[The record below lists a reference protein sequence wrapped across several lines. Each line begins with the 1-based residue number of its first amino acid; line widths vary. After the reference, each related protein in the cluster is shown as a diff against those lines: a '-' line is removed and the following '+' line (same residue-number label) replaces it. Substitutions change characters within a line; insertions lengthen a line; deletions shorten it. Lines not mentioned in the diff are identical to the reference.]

1 MICSRYAIRK
11 EVFIMAEK
19 SKKNI
24 VLPSREQIES
34 ELDKIKYRRKFRNT
48 LFSTVSIL
56 IVVAAVAVL
65 VSTIFFPVVQVAG
78 DSMKPTL
85 ENGDILVLFKTEK
98 VSYGDLC
105 CVSWQNKTLLK
116 RVIGLSG
123 DKIDIDQQGNVFVND
138 ELLDEPYVESKCLGN
153 CEIEFPYQV
162 PDNKVFILGD
172 QRDSSVDSRSIAIGC
187 VGTDQIIG
195 HVIFK
200 VWPLK

>member
-34 ELDKIKYRRKFRNT
+34 ELDKIKYRRRFRNT

-138 ELLDEPYVESKCLGN
+138 ELLDEPYVENKCLGN

>member
-1 MICSRYAIRK
+1 MDEENRKAI
-11 EVFIMAEK
+11 A
-19 SKKNI
+19 
-24 VLPSREQIES
+24 LPSKEQVES
-34 ELDKIKYRRKFRNT
+34 ELDKIKYRKKFRST

-56 IVVAAVAVL
+56 VVVAAVAVL

-78 DSMKPTL
+78 NSMEPTL
-85 ENGDILVLFKTEK
+85 KNGDILVLLKSEK

-123 DKIDIDQQGNVFVND
+123 DTINIDQDGNVYVND
-138 ELLDEPYVESKCLGN
+138 KLIDEPYVDDKCLGV

-172 QRDSSVDSRSIAIGC
+172 KRESSVDSRSVAIGC

-200 VWPLK
+200 VWPFK

>member
-1 MICSRYAIRK
+1 
-11 EVFIMAEK
+11 
-19 SKKNI
+19 
-24 VLPSREQIES
+24 
-34 ELDKIKYRRKFRNT
+34 
-48 LFSTVSIL
+48 
-56 IVVAAVAVL
+56 VL

-138 ELLDEPYVESKCLGN
+138 ELLDEPYVENKCLGN